1 MDVIKT
7 KTTKSVLRSK
17 RTMFGAAAAVLLLTG
32 YQLSS
37 PSADEKLAR
46 SSALFGK
53 VRHGDLK
60 VQVEGYGNLRSDKQ
74 KMLTTTTSGTVE
86 EIVLKP
92 GAAVKPDSIILRLS
106 NPELDKQLIDEQQKL
121 VQEQVGLRQLKL
133 NHTLEL
139 LAEKAKLEETR
150 TNYLSAKTT
159 REEQEEWAKIGVV
172 SKLSFRAT
180 ELRAVVLGQNV
191 EAAES
196 RVEQLK
202 LVHAE
207 MVRIQNERIA
217 TQANRYEIVKAQHA
231 MLNVRAGMEGV
242 LQGLSVELG
251 QSFGPGQKLAL
262 IGSNEDL
269 IAMVKVPQAAA
280 QQVKPGQA
288 ALIDTRQEKFP
299 AKVLRVNP
307 AVENGTIMVEV
318 AFDGAPPPSARPEL
332 NVDATIFT
340 NTLNNVMYVERPVNA
355 RANAT
360 TPVFRVSTNGRE
372 ADRAEVRFGNEAG
385 RYIQVLAGVKPNDTL
400 IVSDMSKYLK
410 RTHVA
415 LAE

>member
-1 MDVIKT
+1 MDVIK
-7 KTTKSVLRSK
+7 KKATTSLLRSK
-17 RTMFGAAAAVLLLTG
+17 RGMFGVGAAVLLLTG

-37 PSADEKLAR
+37 SAADEKLTR

-53 VRHGDLK
+53 VRYGELN
-60 VQVEGYGNLRSDKQ
+60 VQVDGYGTLRSDKQ
-74 KMLTTTTSGTVE
+74 KLLTTTTSGTVE
-86 EIVLKP
+86 EILLKP
-92 GAAVKPDSIILRLS
+92 GAVVKADSIILRLS
-106 NPELDKQLIDEQQKL
+106 NPELEKQLLDEQQKL
-121 VQEQVGLRQLKL
+121 VQEQVSLRQTKL
-133 NHTLEL
+133 NQTLEL
-139 LAEKAKLEETR
+139 LAENAKLEEIQ

-159 REEQEEWAKIGVV
+159 REEQEEWAKMGVV

-180 ELRAVVLGQNV
+180 ELRATVLGQNI
-191 EAAES
+191 EAEKS
-196 RVEQLK
+196 RLEQLK
-202 LVHAE
+202 LVHSE
-207 MVRIQNERIA
+207 VLRIQNERIA

-280 QQVKPGQA
+280 EQVKPGQA
-288 ALIDTRQEKFP
+288 ALIDTRQEKVP
-299 AKVLRVNP
+299 GKVLRVNP
-307 AVENGTIMVEV
+307 AVENGTVMVEV
-318 AFDGAPPPSARPEL
+318 AFAEAPPPSARLEL

-340 NTLNNVMYVERPVNA
+340 NKLNNVMYVERPVNA

-360 TPVFRVSTNGRE
+360 TPVFRVSADGGG
-372 ADRAEVRFGNEAG
+372 ADRAEIRFGTEAG
-385 RYIQVLAGVKPNDTL
+385 RYIQVVAGVKPNDTV

-410 RTHVA
+410 QTHVA
-415 LAE
+415 LAD